1 MVWFRVWYQVQQS
14 SYPSYRHWNWRSIQ
28 QNYLRGKYMSDSE
41 KEIPKTREEILRI
54 NLDARV
60 QEVMHYQI
68 NIDNYTLA
76 LENIASMNADERAE
90 LSGFADQLRGLLAS
104 EKLEQKKAK
113 VMLAVLQQQLED

>member
-1 MVWFRVWYQVQQS
+1 
-14 SYPSYRHWNWRSIQ
+14 
-28 QNYLRGKYMSDSE
+28 MSDTT
-41 KEIPKTREEILRI
+41 KETPKTREEILRI

-113 VMLAVLQQQLED
+113 VMLEVLRQQLED

>member
-1 MVWFRVWYQVQQS
+1 VTDS
-14 SYPSYRHWNWRSIQ
+14 S
-28 QNYLRGKYMSDSE
+28 
-41 KEIPKTREEILRI
+41 KEPPKTREEILRI
-54 NLDARV
+54 NLDARI

-76 LENIASMNADERAE
+76 LENIASMNADDRAE

-113 VMLAVLQQQLED
+113 VMLMVLQQQLED